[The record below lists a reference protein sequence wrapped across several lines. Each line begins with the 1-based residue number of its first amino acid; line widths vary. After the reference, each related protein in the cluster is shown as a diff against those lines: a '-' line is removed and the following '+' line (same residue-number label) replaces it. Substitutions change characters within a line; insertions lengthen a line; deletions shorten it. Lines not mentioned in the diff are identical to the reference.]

1 MGTTSA
7 QKKLFFNLRKAKGR
21 IGALEDGD
29 LRPENVSRIAKDL
42 KVSEEEVVSMNR
54 RMSGGDSSLNAKIS
68 SDSDGDMEWQDWLE
82 DEQADHASQY
92 EKRQE
97 LDLRKDLL
105 LEAMSD
111 LNQREKDIISLRQLN
126 DEPKTLEEL
135 SKVYGV
141 SRERIRQIEV
151 KAFEKLQ
158 KKMKDLSQNRLLSA
172 AS

>member
-1 MGTTSA
+1 M
-7 QKKLFFNLRKAKGR
+7 RKAKGR

-29 LRPENVSRIAKDL
+29 LRPENVSKIAKDL

-54 RMSGGDSSLNAKIS
+54 RMSGSDSSLNAKIG
-68 SDSDGDMEWQDWLE
+68 SDSDGDIEWQDWLE

-158 KKMKDLSQNRLLSA
+158 KKMKDLSQNSLLTA